1 MKSNHEMSADAS
13 SSTQVSAKSYK
24 TAEEYPTSD
33 IPDLGGHTYP
43 WLTRTWNDPEFLKAM
58 SLDMPI
64 IEFPAEVLEPEY
76 PPLPVHKPGESATLH
91 LALEAQKEQLTEWKQ
106 WQVAY
111 EEIKNRQILVWLKAV
126 HKAKKE
132 EKEERERAEHA
143 EQERIEK
150 EWVERLR
157 REREECA
164 HARNMTLVAGE
175 DDGTYETPCVKWSAE
190 GKKGASQKHARTL
203 AGSPVESH
211 KQTRIELGLKCN
223 NCQRWKKN
231 PVACERQIE
240 TQDRQTWP
248 IVLENVAGP
257 SKLKAHGHLKSCPVV
272 EDLDKDSSPDKSAAE
287 LGHLILLEVKQIRQE
302 MNEHM
307 DKLVLDV
314 LDIVHSDGEEKEK
327 VQPKLDKGKGKAV
340 EESEDGSG
348 SESGIESSAAEPED

>member
-1 MKSNHEMSADAS
+1 MSADAS

-211 KQTRIELGLKCN
+211 KQTRIELGLM
-223 NCQRWKKN
+223 
-231 PVACERQIE
+231 
-240 TQDRQTWP
+240 
-248 IVLENVAGP
+248 
-257 SKLKAHGHLKSCPVV
+257 V